1 VIKSLLIHDC
11 LLIDCTGRDPRM
23 HAWVHT
29 EGERIAGIGEGAP
42 PRVNGVTEIDA
53 GGRVLMPG
61 LIDAHAHL
69 SVIDNITERNR
80 GPLPVRFLKIA
91 REIEETLADGFTT
104 VRDAGGLDWGYKE
117 AVRQGLLRGPRLFV
131 SNGVLSQT
139 GGHGDL
145 RPRTMPEPEPQI
157 PGLWSIGIV
166 VDGPDQVR
174 WGARE
179 MLRRGADQ
187 IKVMANGGCVSP
199 TDELNSVQFTVPEL
213 RAAVEEAAAQGKYVM
228 AHTYTP
234 ESMTNCLDASVR
246 TLEHGNFISS
256 EVAERMA
263 RTGAFLV
270 PTIATY
276 ELLALDGR
284 SLGYPAYMIVKI
296 EQALKGAYDALS
308 LARQVGV
315 RIGSGSDV
323 LGAHQ
328 RKKAFELGYK
338 SKVMPPMDVLLATT
352 RTNAEILGAQND
364 LGSVEAG
371 KIADLLL
378 VDGNPLGD
386 LSVLAD
392 RALIHMVIQ
401 GGTIVADRRPNAGRG
416 PSR

>member
-1 VIKSLLIHDC
+1 MGSLLIHGC
-11 LLIDCTGRDPRM
+11 TLIDCTGHDPRTN
-23 HAWVHT
+23 AWVRV
-29 EGERIAGIGEGAP
+29 EGERIAGIGSGEP
-42 PRVNGVTEIDA
+42 PRSDKVIEVDA
-53 GGRVLMPG
+53 AGRVLMPG

-69 SVIDNITERNR
+69 SIIGNITDRNH
-80 GPLPVRFLKIA
+80 GPPPVHFLKIA

-117 AVRQGLLRGPRLFV
+117 AIRQGLLRGPRLFI

-145 RPRTMPEPEPQI
+145 RPRTMMHLEPQT
-157 PGLWSIGIV
+157 PGLWSIGMV

-199 TDELNSVQFTVPEL
+199 TDELTSVQFTVAEL
-213 RAAVEEAAAQGKYVM
+213 RAAVEEATAQSKYVM
-228 AHTYTP
+228 AHTYTTT
-234 ESMTNCLDASVR
+234 SMMNCIDAGVR

-263 RTGAFLV
+263 RSGTFLV

-276 ELLALDGR
+276 ELLAADGR
-284 SLGYPAYMIVKI
+284 SLGYPEYVIQKI
-296 EQALKGAYDALS
+296 EQALKGAYEALS
-308 LARQVGV
+308 IARQAGV

-323 LGAHQ
+323 LGAQQ

-338 SKVMPPMDVLLATT
+338 GKIMPPMEVLIATT
-352 RTNAEILGAQND
+352 MTNAEIIGAQNE
-364 LGSVEAG
+364 LGSVETG
-371 KIADLLL
+371 KLADLLL
-378 VDGNPLGD
+378 VDGNPLDD
-386 LSVLAD
+386 LSILAN
-392 RALIHMVIQ
+392 RGRIHMVVK
-401 GGTIVADRRPNAGRG
+401 GGTIVADRRP
-416 PSR
+416 

>member
-1 VIKSLLIHDC
+1 MGSLLIHDC
-11 LLIDCTGRDPRM
+11 TLIDCTGRDPRS
-23 HAWVHT
+23 HAWVRV
-29 EGERIAGIGEGAP
+29 EGERIAGIGNGAP
-42 PRVNGVTEIDA
+42 PRVDGVIDIDA
-53 GGRVLMPG
+53 AGRVLMPG

-69 SVIDNITERNR
+69 SIIGNITEHNR
-80 GPLPVRFLKIA
+80 GSLPVRFLKIA

-117 AVRQGLLRGPRLFV
+117 AIRQGLLHGPRLFV

-145 RPRTMPEPEPQI
+145 RPRTMAEPESQT

-166 VDGPDQVR
+166 VDGPEHVR

-199 TDELNSVQFTVPEL
+199 ADELTSVQFTVAEL

-228 AHTYTP
+228 AHTYTAA
-234 ESMTNCLDASVR
+234 SMTNCLDAGVR

-263 RTGAFLV
+263 RSGTFLV

-276 ELLALDGR
+276 ELLAADGR
-284 SLGYPAYMIVKI
+284 SLGYPEYVIQKI
-296 EQALKGAYDALS
+296 EQALKGAYEALS
-308 LARQVGV
+308 IARQAGV

-323 LGAHQ
+323 LGAQQ

-338 SKVMPPMDVLLATT
+338 GKVMSPMEVLIATT
-352 RTNAEILGAQND
+352 MTNAEIVGAQND
-364 LGSVEAG
+364 LGSIETG
-371 KIADLLL
+371 KLADLLL
-378 VDGNPLGD
+378 VDGNPLDD

-392 RALIHMVIQ
+392 RAHIHLVIQ
-401 GGTIVADRRPNAGRG
+401 GGTIVADRRP
-416 PSR
+416 